1 MMSDRPTLTI
11 AYSTLPSRLNSITY
25 PENRD
30 DREVL
35 VLVQNSEESSYAFT
49 ERSAKLVELKNR
61 GVAKSRNAAL
71 DRASGEFLLF
81 GDDDMKFIESGIDQ
95 ALEYFRNNPD
105 CSIILGQAVDQD
117 GALRKNYESAR
128 TPLKLT
134 NSARAATYEML
145 VRVDALRDKQ
155 IRFDENFGAGAVNY
169 LGDEYILIADALRAG
184 LKGVHLPVKIGSIP
198 KIALAQDG
206 VVKRI
211 YQLEQRF
218 LQESLVGG
226 PRFIGRHFSFARII
240 HGPALVKRSVSY
252 LHDENLRPSRLQL
265 QISRSNS
272 SCLQSGD

>member
-25 PENRD
+25 PEKRD

-117 GALRKNYESAR
+117 GALRKNYESAI

-145 VRVDALRDKQ
+145 VRVDALREKK

-184 LKGVHLPVKIGSIP
+184 LKGVHLPVKIAVHPKDSSGSRWGGEADLSARAKVFTRVFGWRAPLYRAAFLIRTNNP
-198 KIALAQDG
+198 WPGISKAL
-206 VVKRI
+206 
-211 YQLEQRF
+211 
-218 LQESLVGG
+218 
-226 PRFIGRHFSFARII
+226 RFIFAR
-240 HGPALVKRSVSY
+240 
-252 LHDENLRPSRLQL
+252 
-265 QISRSNS
+265 
-272 SCLQSGD
+272 